1 MPIETVQDI
10 VQEELVLA
18 GHMRVAE
25 RYIVYRAERALLR
38 AQDAPPAP
46 VAIPVLE
53 ADAEVLW
60 TGADLRERIAFASIG
75 LDLSSTPTA
84 WSASCGGRSGPGSRA
99 PTCSGWW
106 CSTPRR

>member
-38 AQDAPPAP
+38 AREAPRGAGRDPGRSSG
-46 VAIPVLE
+46 VE
-53 ADAEVLW
+53 WD
-60 TGADLRERIAFASIG
+60 GADLRERIAFASIG
-75 LDLSSTPTA
+75 LDLD
-84 WSASCGGRSGPGSRA
+84 
-99 PTCSGWW
+99 
-106 CSTPRR
+106 

>member
-38 AQDAPPAP
+38 ARDGAAPPAAP
-46 VAIPVLE
+46 DGGRRRPA
-53 ADAEVLW
+53 
-60 TGADLRERIAFASIG
+60 RRIAFASIG
-75 LDLSSTPTA
+75 LDLDLDAGRSS
-84 WSASCGGRSGPGSRA
+84 SASCARSIRPGGADLRGS
-99 PTCSGWW
+99 S